1 MTSII
6 KAVLEATIGL
16 LLNKGRDWAAK
27 KLKEGDLTDE
37 KFRSLIVR
45 EIDDIKSKLDGLSRK
60 DLLASI
66 SFFKEGIS
74 ILYEV
79 FEKEN
84 RKGNWTARAAQATA
98 GGTGEENLEVNLASS
113 ATGGVKTVSLAKELS
128 NMRLADLDEFT
139 REALSG
145 AKRRFEDARRKAT
158 EAFGN
163 EALNASDRILAMV
176 LRVMGTI
183 LEKVD
188 NPANALAACRVCLE
202 ELHALPV
209 VQKCF
214 KVEITKDIKGFRSWL
229 KSWFKNNEREEIVAA
244 VCHMNRVIHDVM
256 QMLNPD
262 NNGLL
267 IWPCV
272 DVGTEKL
279 DPLRDA
285 RVTQF
290 AGDCFPV
297 LWPFGQ
303 EGAQQYK
310 LSACCICTNKKGQF
324 FVGSRGNIVQVL
336 DCSGSFLHFF
346 SCPGEDG
353 NKSFGIEDIATDQDD
368 NVYLLV
374 TMQSEVRAPWCR
386 RVNVFDKDGNF
397 QYGFDL
403 EDCFKAIAMTVEES
417 SRRVFILGYFWRPDS
432 PNRRR
437 VPAVAVFETNGT
449 FVHRFGEDILSRK
462 FGHNITG
469 GNNGHIMVLADFCV
483 HVFTVFGDHLY
494 QFTVATE
501 RSPSSYKYNHSLHWA
516 NEYVIYVLRIYEPDS
531 EFFVSIYTKDGELV
545 YRFHLDF
552 PRAHLVGITV
562 TSKGRIA
569 ILVNLD
575 RDDSGDDDEGVRN
588 GEILVL

>member
-98 GGTGEENLEVNLASS
+98 GGTGEENLEANLASS
-113 ATGGVKTVSLAKELS
+113 ATGGVKTVSFAKELS

-244 VCHMNRVIHDVM
+244 V
-256 QMLNPD
+256 
-262 NNGLL
+262 
-267 IWPCV
+267 
-272 DVGTEKL
+272 T
-279 DPLRDA
+279 
-285 RVTQF
+285 
-290 AGDCFPV
+290 
-297 LWPFGQ
+297 
-303 EGAQQYK
+303 
-310 LSACCICTNKKGQF
+310 
-324 FVGSRGNIVQVL
+324 
-336 DCSGSFLHFF
+336 
-346 SCPGEDG
+346 
-353 NKSFGIEDIATDQDD
+353 
-368 NVYLLV
+368 
-374 TMQSEVRAPWCR
+374 
-386 RVNVFDKDGNF
+386 
-397 QYGFDL
+397 
-403 EDCFKAIAMTVEES
+403 
-417 SRRVFILGYFWRPDS
+417 
-432 PNRRR
+432 
-437 VPAVAVFETNGT
+437 
-449 FVHRFGEDILSRK
+449 
-462 FGHNITG
+462 
-469 GNNGHIMVLADFCV
+469 
-483 HVFTVFGDHLY
+483 
-494 QFTVATE
+494 
-501 RSPSSYKYNHSLHWA
+501 
-516 NEYVIYVLRIYEPDS
+516 
-531 EFFVSIYTKDGELV
+531 
-545 YRFHLDF
+545 
-552 PRAHLVGITV
+552 
-562 TSKGRIA
+562 
-569 ILVNLD
+569 
-575 RDDSGDDDEGVRN
+575 
-588 GEILVL
+588 